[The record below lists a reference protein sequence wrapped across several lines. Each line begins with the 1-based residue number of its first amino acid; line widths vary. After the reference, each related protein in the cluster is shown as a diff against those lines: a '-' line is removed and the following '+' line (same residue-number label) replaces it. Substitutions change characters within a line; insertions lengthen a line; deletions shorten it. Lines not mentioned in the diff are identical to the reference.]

1 MRLTVYTDYSLRVL
15 MYVALRPDRLVTIS
29 EIATSY
35 GISRNHI
42 MKVVYELGVGGYIE
56 TVRGQNG
63 GMRLAK
69 APQDIGL
76 GEIVRGCEPDMALV
90 PCFEPLHAACVI
102 TPACKLRRALQ
113 HARDS
118 FMGVLDEYSLADLTE
133 NREALS
139 ALLGPI
145 SAARE
150 RLPANPSPRRRAAK
164 PTGPAA

>member
-15 MYVALRPDRLVTIS
+15 MYVALRPDRMVTIS

-69 APQDIGL
+69 TPQDIGL
-76 GEIVRGCEPDMALV
+76 GDVVRRCEPDMALV

-102 TPACKLRRALQ
+102 TPACKLKRALQ
-113 HARDS
+113 RARDS
-118 FMGVLDEYSLADLTE
+118 FMSVLDEYSLADLTE

-145 SAARE
+145 PAAGEMLQGR
-150 RLPANPSPRRRAAK
+150 RRRAAK
-164 PTGPAA
+164 PPRPAA